1 VQGVAKVN
9 DWLAEILVEKRVLLL
24 ILVLIATAISAYFLK
39 NLGIENSLE
48 VWFLKNDRVLIDYN
62 EFKRVYGN
70 DEVILVWVKPEKG
83 IYDKTFAGR
92 MYDVSNQLGKHK
104 LVKRI
109 LSITKAPYL
118 DSKGEMLIVED
129 ILKSKPDA
137 SYDPENFK
145 KRLNSNP
152 MMRKLLLNKDSS
164 ATVIVIE
171 PVVTDEMDAKRPE
184 LIGYVKDNLKGM
196 DFKLMGTGVIY
207 DELNRLTLNDASLF
221 TGLTYIILLVSI
233 LIFYRKKSIM
243 IATTAT
249 IVLISVLILGVL
261 GLFKQKLNTVS
272 AILPSLVLI
281 MCLEDIIFIY
291 SHYYDTPPSE
301 RDIKKTVSHVLVP
314 CFFTS
319 FTTAVGFF
327 SFCTSPMKILKYFG
341 IFAAVAVILE
351 YVVSIIIGTFVL
363 EFIEK
368 RSKRQGT
375 PVESEK
381 EFYETFFRPRLI
393 KVNTFVQ
400 KHNKALAA
408 FFFLIL
414 VACLFGIT
422 KIKVDTY
429 TIGMLKESNGI
440 RRDSVFFEKDYGFY
454 VPLEVRLIPKSG
466 TIKDP
471 EFLKGLSLLQDE
483 IEKDPSY
490 NKSTSI
496 ADVVKQLNR
505 VLTDNKESSYKI
517 PDTGNA
523 IAQELL
529 LYEMDGGNDL
539 WYFVDSSYTE
549 ARLTIHVPMASSRSL
564 RAVID
569 KTEKMINETFRGH
582 VSVAFGGYIPLYIKL
597 IEYIARTQVES
608 FILAFIL
615 IFASTT
621 ILLRSWYYLFII
633 IIPNIIPIIF
643 TLGFMGFTGINLDV
657 ATVTV
662 AAITIGLSVD
672 NTIHYLY
679 YFKLLR
685 KAGMGVR
692 DAVRETLLFKGAPMF
707 ISNIILV
714 FGYLIMIFGHV
725 TSVVYFGI
733 LTSLTLSVA
742 LLCDIL
748 LLPSLLILFSG
759 ERAACENSM
768 ETAADS

>member
-1 VQGVAKVN
+1 MAKVN
-9 DWLAEILVEKRVLLL
+9 DRLAEILVEKRWLLL
-24 ILVLIATAISAYFLK
+24 VLVLFATAFSAYFLK

-48 VWFLKNDRVLIDYN
+48 VWFLKNDKVLIDYN
-62 EFKRVYGN
+62 QFKRIYGN

-83 IYDKTFAGR
+83 IYDKAFAGR
-92 MYDVSNQLGKHK
+92 IYDISNELGKHK

-109 LSITKAPYL
+109 LSITDAPYL
-118 DSKGEMLIVED
+118 DSKGDMLIVED
-129 ILKSKPDA
+129 IVESKPDG
-137 SYDPENFK
+137 SFNLDNFK

-152 MMRKLLLNKDSS
+152 QMRKLLLNKDSS
-164 ATVIVIE
+164 ATIIVIE

-184 LIGYVKDNLKGM
+184 LIGFVKENLKGI

-207 DELNRLTLNDASLF
+207 DELNRLTLNDTSLF
-221 TGLTYIILLVSI
+221 TGLTYIILLFSI

-249 IVLISVLILGVL
+249 IVLISVIILGVL
-261 GLFKQKLNTVS
+261 GLFKQKLNMVS

-301 RDIKKTVSHVLVP
+301 RDIKKTISHVLVP

-341 IFAAVAVILE
+341 IFAALAVILE
-351 YVVSIIIGTFVL
+351 YVVSIIVGTFVL
-363 EFIEK
+363 VLMEK
-368 RSKRQGT
+368 RNKRQGP
-375 PVESEK
+375 PVEPENK
-381 EFYETFFRPRLI
+381 FYETFFRPRLI
-393 KVNTFVQ
+393 KVNVFIQ
-400 KHNKALAA
+400 RHNKAVVA

-414 VACLFGIT
+414 IVGVSGIAR
-422 KIKVDTY
+422 IKVDTY

-440 RRDSVFFEKDYGFY
+440 RKDSEFFEKDYGFY

-471 EFLKGLSLLQDE
+471 GFLKGLSLLQDR
-483 IEKDPSY
+483 IERDPSY

-496 ADVVKQLNR
+496 ADVVKLLNR
-505 VLTDNKESSYKI
+505 VLTDNRESSYKI
-517 PDTGNA
+517 PDTRNA
-523 IAQELL
+523 VAQELL
-529 LYEMDGGNDL
+529 LYEMNGKNDL
-539 WYFVDSSYTE
+539 WYFVDNGYTE
-549 ARLTIHVPMASSRSL
+549 ARLTIRIPMTSSRSF
-564 RAVID
+564 RTVID
-569 KTEKMINETFRGH
+569 KTEKMIDEAFSGN
-582 VSVAFGGYIPLYIKL
+582 VDVAFGGYIPLYIKL

-621 ILLRSWYYLFII
+621 ILLRSWYYLLII

-679 YFKLLR
+679 YFKFLR
-685 KAGMGVR
+685 KAGAGVR
-692 DAVRETLLFKGAPMF
+692 DAVRDTLLFKGAPMF

-759 ERAACENSM
+759 EKATGESVM
-768 ETAADS
+768 GKAADL

>member
-1 VQGVAKVN
+1 MAKVN
-9 DWLAEILVEKRVLLL
+9 DWLADMLVEKRVLLL
-24 ILVLIATAISAYFLK
+24 VLVLIATAVSAYFLK

-48 VWFLKNDRVLIDYN
+48 VWFLKNDKVLVDYN
-62 EFKRVYGN
+62 EFKRIYGN

-83 IYDKTFAGR
+83 IYDRNFALR
-92 MYDVSNQLGKHK
+92 MYDVSNELGKHK

-109 LSITKAPYL
+109 LSITKAPYF
-118 DSKGEMLIVED
+118 DSKGDMLIVED
-129 ILKSKPDA
+129 IVKTKPDA
-137 SYDPENFK
+137 SFKVGNFK

-152 MMRKLLLNKDSS
+152 QMRELLLNRDSS

-184 LIGYVKDNLKGM
+184 LISFVKDNLKGL
-196 DFKLMGTGVIY
+196 DFKLLGTGVIY
-207 DELNRLTLNDASLF
+207 DELNRLTLNDTSLF
-221 TGLTYIILLVSI
+221 TGMTYIILLISV

-243 IATTAT
+243 IAATAT
-249 IVLISVLILGVL
+249 IVLISVLIMGVL
-261 GLFKQKLNTVS
+261 GLFRQKLNMVS

-291 SHYYDTPPSE
+291 SHYYDTHPSE
-301 RDIKKTVSHVLVP
+301 RDIKKTIGHVLVP

-341 IFAAVAVILE
+341 IFAALAVLLE

-363 EFIEK
+363 VLIEK
-368 RSKRQGT
+368 RLKQKKT
-375 PVESEK
+375 PVEPK
-381 EFYETFFRPRLI
+381 REFYETFFRPRLI
-393 KVNTFVQ
+393 KINTFVQ
-400 KHNKALAA
+400 AHNKAVVA
-408 FFFLIL
+408 FFFLLFFSGI
-414 VACLFGIT
+414 FGIAR
-422 KIKVDTY
+422 IKVDTF
-429 TIGMLKESNGI
+429 TIGMLKESNSI
-440 RRDSVFFEKDYGFY
+440 RKDSVFFEKDYGFY
-454 VPLEVRLIPKSG
+454 VPLEVRLIPKTG
-466 TIKDP
+466 TIKEP
-471 EFLKGLSLLQDE
+471 EFLKGLSHLQDE

-517 PDTGNA
+517 PDTRNA

-529 LYEMDGGNDL
+529 LYEMNGNNDL
-539 WYFVDSSYTE
+539 WYFVDSNYTE
-549 ARLTIHVPMASSRSL
+549 ARLTIHIPMTSSRSF
-564 RAVID
+564 RAIID
-569 KTEKMINETFRGH
+569 KTEKKANGIFQGN
-582 VSVAFGGYIPLYIKL
+582 VNVAFGGYIPLYIKL

-615 IFASTT
+615 IFASTM

-685 KAGMGVR
+685 KAGAKVR

-725 TSVVYFGI
+725 TSVVYFGL

-748 LLPSLLILFSG
+748 LLPSLLILFSREKAAG
-759 ERAACENSM
+759 EGQAV
-768 ETAADS
+768 TAAD

>member
-1 VQGVAKVN
+1 MPVAKVN

-24 ILVLIATAISAYFLK
+24 ALILIVTAVSAYFLK
-39 NLGIENSLE
+39 NLGIENSLD
-48 VWFLKNDRVLIDYN
+48 VWFLKNDKVLLDYN
-62 EFKRVYGN
+62 KFKSIYGN
-70 DEVILVWVKPEKG
+70 DEVILAWVKPENG
-83 IYDKTFAGR
+83 IYDKAFAGR
-92 MYDVSNQLGKHK
+92 IYDVSNELGKHK

-118 DSKGEMLIVED
+118 ESRGDMLIVED
-129 ILKSKPDA
+129 IVKTKPDA
-137 SYDPENFK
+137 SFDVENFRA
-145 KRLNSNP
+145 RLNSNP
-152 MMRKLLLNKDSS
+152 QMKKLLLNRDST
-164 ATVIVIE
+164 ATIIVIE
-171 PVVTDEMDAKRPE
+171 PVITDEMDAKRPE
-184 LIGYVKDNLKGM
+184 LIDYVKKNLDGM
-196 DFKLMGTGVIY
+196 EFKLLGTGVVY
-207 DELNRLTLNDASLF
+207 NELNRLTMNDTTLF
-221 TGLTYIILLVSI
+221 TSLTYIILLVSI
-233 LIFYRKKSIM
+233 LLFYRKKSIM

-249 IVLISVLILGVL
+249 IVLVSVLILGVL
-261 GLFKQKLNTVS
+261 GLFRQKLNMVS

-301 RDIKKTVSHVLVP
+301 RDIKKTIGHVLVP

-319 FTTAVGFF
+319 FTTAIGFF

-341 IFAAVAVILE
+341 IFAALAVVLE
-351 YVVSIIIGTFVL
+351 YVVSMIVGTFVL
-363 EFIEK
+363 AFMENR
-368 RSKRQGT
+368 RSKKGIQ
-375 PVESEK
+375 VETGK
-381 EFYETFFRPRLI
+381 AFYEKFFRPRLTWI
-393 KVNTFVQ
+393 NAFVQ
-400 KHNKALAA
+400 KNNKAIAA
-408 FFFLIL
+408 FFFLVL
-414 VACLFGIT
+414 LAGVSGIT
-422 KIKVDTY
+422 QLKVDTF

-440 RRDSVFFEKDYGFY
+440 RKDSVFFEKDYGFY
-454 VPLEVRLIPKSG
+454 VPLEVRLIPKEG
-466 TIKDP
+466 TIKAP

-505 VLTDNKESSYKI
+505 VLTDNRESSYRI
-517 PDTGNA
+517 PDTQNA

-529 LYEMDGGNDL
+529 LYEMDGNNDL
-539 WYFVDSSYTE
+539 WYFVDSNYTE
-549 ARLTIHVPMASSRSL
+549 ARLTVRIPMTSSRSF
-564 RAVID
+564 RAIID
-569 KTEKMINETFRGH
+569 NMEKMVNETFGGN

-621 ILLRSWYYLFII
+621 LLLRSWYYLVII
-633 IIPNIIPIIF
+633 VIPNIIPIIF

-679 YFKLLR
+679 YFKQLR
-685 KAGMGVR
+685 KEGKNVR
-692 DAVRETLLFKGAPMF
+692 DAVREALLFKGAPMF

-725 TSVVYFGI
+725 TSVVYFGL

-742 LLCDIL
+742 MLCDIF
-748 LLPSLLILFSG
+748 LLPSLLILFSREKAVG
-759 ERAACENSM
+759 DGSM
-768 ETAADS
+768 NMTSDL